1 MRSKPLKVNKYTK
14 CKKEGWI
21 SEGTEK
27 VPLING
33 KRYNS
38 LYFKGIIPFLRY
50 NYSTNS
56 KRVGAMIQHQES
68 MLFSPY
74 MDLYD
79 LIVPK
84 DNFLRRVNDLIDF
97 SFVYDELKDKYCH
110 YNGRNAIDPIRMFKY
125 LFLKTIFDLSDVD
138 VVERSKYDMSFKYFL
153 HMAPEEPVIE
163 PSSLTKFRKLR
174 LKDVNLLDILINKTV
189 EIAIEK
195 EIIKSKSIIVDA
207 THTKAR
213 YNQMSP
219 KEILVDRSK
228 KLRKA
233 IYQIDESLK
242 NKFPDKN
249 KTDVLE
255 NEIEYCQKLIDV
267 VEKEETLIEYPKVKE
282 QLNLL
287 KEIVSDDIE
296 HLQNSEDKDAKVGHK
311 TADSSFFG
319 YKTHIAMNEERIITA
334 ATVTTGEKNDGKQLE
349 TLIEKSI
356 KAGMEVETVIGDAA
370 YSEKRNIEYSNEN
383 EIKLVAK
390 LNPSVT
396 QGFRAKEDEFE
407 FNKDA
412 GMYVCKAG
420 HMAIRKARGGKK
432 GVAANQVNTYYFD
445 IEKCKRCPF
454 KDGCYKEGA
463 KSKTY
468 SVSIKS
474 NEHKEQ
480 AKFQESDYFKEK
492 AKERYKIEAKN
503 SELKHRHGY
512 DVAKSSGLIGM
523 EMQGAMAIF
532 TVNLKRIL
540 KLIDED

>member
-1 MRSKPLKVNKYTK
+1 MLYNDSINFKWV
-14 CKKEGWI
+14 
-21 SEGTEK
+21 GT
-27 VPLING
+27 
-33 KRYNS
+33 
-38 LYFKGIIPFLRY
+38 
-50 NYSTNS
+50 
-56 KRVGAMIQHQES
+56 MIQNQQS
-68 MLFSPY
+68 MIFSPY
-74 MDLYD
+74 MGIYD
-79 LIVPK
+79 LVVPK
-84 DNFLRRVNDLIDF
+84 ENLLRKLNDLVDF

-110 YNGRNAIDPIRMFKY
+110 VNGRNAIDPIRMFKY
-125 LFLKTIFDLSDVD
+125 LLLKTIYDLSDVD
-138 VVERSKYDMSFKYFL
+138 IVDRSKYDMSFKYFL

-174 LKDVNLLDILINKTV
+174 LKDVNLLDLLINKTV

-213 YNQMSP
+213 YNQMAP
-219 KEILVDRSK
+219 REILMDRSK

-242 NKFPDKN
+242 NKFPVKN
-249 KTDVLE
+249 TSDVLE
-255 NEIEYCQKLIDV
+255 DEIAYCQELIDV
-267 VEKEETLIEYPKVKE
+267 IEKEETLIEYPKVKE

-287 KEIVSDDIE
+287 KETVTDDIE
-296 HLQNSEDKDAKVGHK
+296 QLQSSEDKDAKVGHK

-319 YKTHIAMNEERIITA
+319 YKTHIAMSEERIITA

-370 YSEKRNIEYSNEN
+370 YSEKGNIEFTKEN

-390 LNPSVT
+390 LNPVVT
-396 QGFRAKEDEFE
+396 QGNRKKEDEFE

-420 HMAIRKARGGKK
+420 HMAIRKARQGKK
-432 GVAANQVNTYYFD
+432 GVAKNQVDTYYFD
-445 IEKCKRCPF
+445 IEKCKHCPF

-463 KSKTY
+463 KSKSY

-474 NEHKEQ
+474 NVHTEQ
-480 AKFQESDYFKEK
+480 IQFQDSDYFKEK
-492 AKERYKIEAKN
+492 SKERYKIEAKN

-512 DVAKSSGLIGM
+512 NVAKSSGLLGM
-523 EMQGAMAIF
+523 ELQGAMAIF

-540 KLIDED
+540 KLID